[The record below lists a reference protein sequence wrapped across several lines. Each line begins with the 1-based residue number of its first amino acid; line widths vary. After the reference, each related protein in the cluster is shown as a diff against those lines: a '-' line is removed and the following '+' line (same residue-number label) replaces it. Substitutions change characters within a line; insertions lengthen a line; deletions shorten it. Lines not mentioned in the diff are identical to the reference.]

1 MSQDNNFTN
10 EYFNNE
16 SNDDSNTSN
25 TSNNSNNSNNQQTD
39 LNRTPESQKETIIKF
54 HMDEI
59 VDENIKKNQR
69 QFNISPIIRRTPNT
83 KADLIIHKIYSNR
96 KNVIKCFQNTKR
108 DTSYNNNNYDI
119 TSYISPKHIQE
130 LKDSKK
136 YISSSNNLI
145 KNNDIDIDNN
155 INLYNYENENVLNN
169 LNITPPSV
177 QKINNSSDSS
187 PEKSTTP
194 LSDNSVDCEND
205 IKFDKKKRK
214 YYRTFKL
221 KKLPNNNIKNTDTNQ
236 SPKSTPVSSPRDIS
250 EDLWNDSVE
259 NYHLEFQK
267 LCKEESQRYKYFSH
281 RNEIISNFL
290 KFILLISGCFT
301 FTLSISIP
309 NSLFMSTTTTISS
322 CLTAIITSIT
332 GFYQFDKKSEIQYNI
347 YRELDKLYNTISLE
361 LLKPSY
367 MRADP
372 YEFILSLRNRRD
384 ELLKTLQKK

>member
-1 MSQDNNFTN
+1 MSQDNNFDN
-10 EYFNNE
+10 QYFNDN
-16 SNDDSNTSN
+16 SDNST
-25 TSNNSNNSNNQQTD
+25 NSNIQQND
-39 LNRTPESQKETIIKF
+39 VNRTPESQKETIIKF

-59 VDENIKKNQR
+59 VDENIKKNTR

-108 DTSYNNNNYDI
+108 DSLYNLNNINNTNYDI
-119 TSYISPKHIQE
+119 TSYISPKNIQNIPE
-130 LKDSKK
+130 LKKDSKK
-136 YISSSNNLI
+136 YILNNSI
-145 KNNDIDIDNN
+145 KNNDTDNS
-155 INLYNYENENVLNN
+155 NLYNYETENVLNH
-169 LNITPPSV
+169 LNMTPSV
-177 QKINNSSDSS
+177 KKNNSSDTSPEGESS
-187 PEKSTTP
+187 PDNSTTP
-194 LSDNSVDCEND
+194 LSENSLGCEND
-205 IKFDKKKRK
+205 IRFDKKKRK
-214 YYRTFKL
+214 YYRTFKM
-221 KKLPNNNIKNTDTNQ
+221 KKLPNIKNSDSIQ
-236 SPKSTPVSSPRDIS
+236 SPKSTPESSPRDIS

-267 LCKEESQRYKYFSH
+267 LCKEESQRYKYLSH
-281 RNEIISNFL
+281 RNEMISNFL

-322 CLTAIITSIT
+322 CLTAIITSVT
-332 GFYQFDKKSEIQYNI
+332 GFFQFDKKSEIQYNI

-367 MRADP
+367 MRTDP

-384 ELLKTLQKK
+384 ELLKTLQKNR